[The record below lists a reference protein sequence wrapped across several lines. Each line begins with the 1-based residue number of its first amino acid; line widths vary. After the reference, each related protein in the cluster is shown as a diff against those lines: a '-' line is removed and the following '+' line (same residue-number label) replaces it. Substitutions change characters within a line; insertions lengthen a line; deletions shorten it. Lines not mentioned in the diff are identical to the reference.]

1 MRNALCLLP
10 LGLALCAA
18 PAGAQVVPPLAG
30 SQAAPRSPAADRPW
44 QRLVTPGVAEAARR
58 LDTPPPEYG
67 LTMWWFWNGDMTEA
81 NIQRDLAEMKARG
94 IRSVMLWPYFGLVNL
109 EYLSPAWF
117 DRVRFAVGQ
126 ARQQDMRVW
135 LMDEGCYPS
144 GFVGGKVTRERP
156 WQRMQVLEA
165 RTGPG
170 GKTEVKPVYR
180 TSPTRYIHSP
190 EFNKDGAY
198 SLFDALDPAATRDF
212 LRDVHEQYKKYIGE
226 EFGRTV
232 LGFMGDEPS
241 FPGVPYTARI
251 FDEFQRR
258 KGYDVRPHLAK
269 LFMSQPT
276 DEARRIHADYWDVW
290 TSLYRDSYFKPQAD
304 WCARENLEF
313 LIHLCGEEDMRT
325 LLALN
330 GDFFRCM
337 RPVQVPGVDA
347 IWRQIWPDKVADYAK
362 LASSAAHLWGRPRS
376 FSEGYAVYGRGLS
389 VEQAKWVLDHH
400 LVRGINLFQAMS
412 FLSCKEGFRPYFCPP
427 DTNLSPQWPHF
438 SQLFAYANRMSYLL
452 SVGTPT
458 AAIALYYP
466 TTSGWLGDFAADKA
480 GLAMAQQLLENHR
493 DFDFVDDDS
502 LHSVLTLGAGA
513 LVNRSGQR
521 YRAVIVPP
529 VRAISEKALRR
540 LEEFARSGG
549 RVVFLGKLP
558 EMVVGRSFLHAE
570 KGPASLSWATLE
582 PKGNLSPA
590 VLAELPEPDCIIE
603 TDPGGAAAPSVK
615 YLHRRLADAEVCFL
629 FNEGAQALSIAALVE
644 GNGDPQYWDAAT
656 GAKMRADGWARS
668 GKYVRLALTLEPFE
682 TRTIVL
688 AGAAFRPGAAAPQ
701 TTGIAEGTV
710 PFFVAGGHKNGT
722 VPFRRRSVEVQAL
735 AGDWEFTLGG
745 KRLKGPLKSWSDYGA
760 AGFCGTAVYHK
771 EFDLSREVAGHSADL
786 YLDLGEVKYSAR
798 VRLNGRDLGVRAWR
812 PFRWKAG
819 DALRSGANVLEVE
832 VTNTAANEL
841 AGSPERLKE
850 IEGRGWLRNSYFR
863 IYQKF
868 DAQMVPSGL
877 LGPVRLVRPVRA
889 LQSTQ

>member
-1 MRNALCLLP
+1 MKKALLWLP
-10 LGLALCAA
+10 LGLALCA
-18 PAGAQVVPPLAG
+18 P
-30 SQAAPRSPAADRPW
+30 PAAAQGVSVPGNPDVPRPW
-44 QRLVTPGVAEAARR
+44 QRLVMPGVAEAARQF
-58 LDTPPPEYG
+58 DAPPPEYA
-67 LTMWWFWNGDMTEA
+67 LTMWWFWNGDMTPS
-81 NIQRDLAEMKARG
+81 NIQRDLAEMKSRAVRA
-94 IRSVMLWPYFGLVNL
+94 VMLWPYVGLVNL

-117 DRVRFAVGQ
+117 ERVRFAVKK
-126 ARQQDMRVW
+126 ARKLGMRVW

-165 RTGPG
+165 RTGAG

-180 TSPTRYIHSP
+180 TSPTRYIHTPGFS
-190 EFNKDGAY
+190 KDGTY
-198 SLFDALDPAATRDF
+198 SLFDSLDPAATRDF
-212 LRDVHEQYKKYIGE
+212 LADVHEQYKKYIGE

-241 FPGVPYTARI
+241 FPGVPYTARVY
-251 FDEFQRR
+251 DEFQRR

-269 LFMSQPT
+269 LFMGQPT
-276 DEARRIHADYWDVW
+276 EEARRIRADYWDVW
-290 TSLYRDSYFKPQAD
+290 TSLYRDSYFEPQAD
-304 WCARENLEF
+304 WCARHNLEF
-313 LIHLCGEEDMRT
+313 LVHLCGEEEMRV

-330 GDFFRCM
+330 GDYFRCM

-362 LASSAAHLWGRPRS
+362 LASSSAHLRGRPRS

-438 SQLFAYANRMSYLL
+438 SQLFTYANRMSYLL
-452 SVGTPT
+452 SVGRPT

-466 TTSGWLGDFAADKA
+466 TTSGWLGDFAADKV
-480 GLAMAQQLLENHR
+480 GLAMARQLLEHQR

-502 LHSVLTLGAGA
+502 LQAALTLEAAA
-513 LVNRSGQR
+513 LVSQSGQR

-529 VRAISEKALRR
+529 VEAISEKALRR

-558 EMVVGRSFLHAE
+558 EMVVGRSFLHAA
-570 KGPASLSWATLE
+570 KGPTSLGWATIE
-582 PKGNLSPA
+582 PKGDLSA
-590 VLAELPEPDCIIE
+590 TVLAQLPDPDCVIE
-603 TDPGGAAAPSVK
+603 TDPGAAAAPSVK
-615 YLHRRLADAEVCFL
+615 CLHRRLADAEVYFL
-629 FNEGAQALSIAALVE
+629 FNEGAQTLRVVATLE
-644 GNGDPQYWDAAT
+644 GSGFPQYWDAAT
-656 GAKMRADGWARS
+656 GAKTLAEGWIRDS
-668 GKYVRLALTLEPFE
+668 THVYLPLTLEPFE
-682 TRTIVL
+682 TKTIVL
-688 AGAAFRPGAAAPQ
+688 AGAAFRPDAVAPR
-701 TTGIAEGTV
+701 IAR
-710 PFFVAGGHKNGT
+710 VA
-722 VPFRRRSVEVQAL
+722 EVQAL
-735 AGDWEFTLGG
+735 GGDWTFTLGG

-760 AGFCGTAVYHK
+760 AGFFGTAVYHK
-771 EFDLSREVAGHSADL
+771 EFDLSREVADQSGDL

-841 AGSPERLKE
+841 AGSPQRLKE

-868 DAQMVPSGL
+868 DAEMVPSGL
-877 LGPVRLVRPVRA
+877 LGPVHLVRLIPVSRTGDRSVTSTEHSV
-889 LQSTQ
+889 LSTQY